1 MNLASG
7 VGGKI
12 EKSQILS
19 AVEKYIILSSFSF
32 TCMFVTLYEI
42 WFLSYGG

>member
-1 MNLASG
+1 VPEAVTMNLASG

-19 AVEKYIILSSFSF
+19 AVEKY
-32 TCMFVTLYEI
+32 T
-42 WFLSYGG
+42 